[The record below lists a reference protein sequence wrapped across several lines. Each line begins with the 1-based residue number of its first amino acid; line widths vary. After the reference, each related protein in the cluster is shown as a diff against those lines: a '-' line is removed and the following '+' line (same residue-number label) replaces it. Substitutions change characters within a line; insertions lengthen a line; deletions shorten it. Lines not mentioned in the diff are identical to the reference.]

1 MKCKFC
7 GEETELFFCP
17 NCGKIIEY
25 PQFIKDNAKLE
36 KELAEYVQSLVQEA
50 QDKKIEV
57 QQFVDKG
64 SIAKVMFRK
73 Y

>member
-36 KELAEYVQSLVQEA
+36 KEV
-50 QDKKIEV
+50 
-57 QQFVDKG
+57 
-64 SIAKVMFRK
+64 AKVTSVLIMING
-73 Y
+73 